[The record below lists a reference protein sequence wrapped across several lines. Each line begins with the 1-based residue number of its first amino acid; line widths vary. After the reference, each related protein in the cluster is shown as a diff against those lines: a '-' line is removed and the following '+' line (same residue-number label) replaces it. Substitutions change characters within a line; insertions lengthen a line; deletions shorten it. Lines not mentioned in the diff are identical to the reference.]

1 MNIKKLLTIVGVLA
15 ILVAALPAG
24 AAFAQGPSGQNPPL
38 GLGRGNW
45 GGPDNS
51 LVAVA
56 AKVLGMEQT
65 ALVAELNTG
74 KTIAD
79 VAQAK
84 GVALDKIVDR
94 VRAAASRLADSGCE
108 GWQDHA
114 GASRSVHRDDE
125 GQPHRQVERT
135 IHTAR
140 QWQRHGHGLRR
151 CEWRWRL
158 RCGWTDTAER
168 SRSAWSGHARRARPG
183 PGHGTR
189 DSVKPLPHTG
199 EGRGN
204 AVYKN
209 DE

>member
-79 VAQAK
+79 VAAAH
-84 GVALDKIVDR
+84 GVALDKIVTAF
-94 VRAAASRLADSGCE
+94 V
-108 GWQDHA
+108 
-114 GASRSVHRDDE
+114 
-125 GQPHRQVERT
+125 QPHVDWLNQAVKDGKITQAQADQYIATMKANITTKLSAPFTPRDNGRQAGQGFVDANGDGVCDVGGQT
-135 IHTAR
+135 PQAG
-140 QWQRHGHGLRR
+140 QRGG
-151 CEWRWRL
+151 
-158 RCGWTDTAER
+158 
-168 SRSAWSGHARRARPG
+168 
-183 PGHGTR
+183 GTR
-189 DSVKPLPHTG
+189 G
-199 EGRGN
+199 AQGQGRGMGRWN
-204 AVYKN
+204 R
-209 DE
+209 

>member
-1 MNIKKLLTIVGVLA
+1 MNIKKVLTIVGVLA

-74 KTIAD
+74 KTIAA

-84 GVALDKIVDR
+84 GVALDKIVTAF
-94 VRAAASRLADSGCE
+94 V
-108 GWQDHA
+108 
-114 GASRSVHRDDE
+114 
-125 GQPHRQVERT
+125 QPHVEWLT
-135 IHTAR
+135 QAVKDGKITQAQADQSIATMKANTTAK
-140 QWQRHGHGLRR
+140 L
-151 CEWRWRL
+151 
-158 RCGWTDTAER
+158 
-168 SRSAWSGHARRARPG
+168 SAPFTPRGNG
-183 PGHGTR
+183 NGTG
-189 DSVKPLPHTG
+189 TG
-199 EGRGN
+199 FVDANGDGVCDVGGQTPQGSQGMRGTQGQGRGMARWN
-204 AVYKN
+204 R
-209 DE
+209 

>member
-24 AAFAQGPSGQNPPL
+24 AAFAQGPSDQNPPL

-65 ALVAELNTG
+65 ALMAELNAG

-84 GVALDKIVDR
+84 GVALDKIVTAF
-94 VRAAASRLADSGCE
+94 V
-108 GWQDHA
+108 
-114 GASRSVHRDDE
+114 
-125 GQPHRQVERT
+125 QPHVDWLNQAVKDGKIKQAQADQYIATMKVNLTAKLSAPHASAPRGNGRPAGQGFVDANGDGVCDVGGRT
-135 IHTAR
+135 P
-140 QWQRHGHGLRR
+140 QSGQGQRGQGMRGAQGQGR
-151 CEWRWRL
+151 
-158 RCGWTDTAER
+158 GM
-168 SRSAWSGHARRARPG
+168 
-183 PGHGTR
+183 
-189 DSVKPLPHTG
+189 
-199 EGRGN
+199 GRGN
-204 AVYKN
+204 Q
-209 DE
+209 